1 MGNGIIFMTGL
12 LSYSRTRDLEITVD
26 ITFRSRLL
34 LLSIRHVLLCQKK
47 KQLGISG
54 LWGLRTQMMPPA
66 LRYTLKCFLFFSDP
80 CLSMVDFCLSVYS
93 RSALLGDDQEPS
105 LLCKICLPRQQLDLQ
120 RQIICLIF
128 TLKLVFVV
136 RVFFTGTVWRT
147 LEVPHGR
154 GTESRWVQ
162 YLPLCSLNPMMG
174 LLQETSLFSCSNTHF
189 SICQTH
195 YPEKRQIN
203 RKI

>member
-1 MGNGIIFMTGL
+1 MCCFA
-12 LSYSRTRDLEITVD
+12 
-26 ITFRSRLL
+26 
-34 LLSIRHVLLCQKK
+34 KK

-66 LRYTLKCFLFFSDP
+66 LRYTLKCFLFFSDS
-80 CLSMVDFCLSVYS
+80 LTIYGGLFSVYS
-93 RSALLGDDQEPS
+93 RSALLGDDQEPG

-120 RQIICLIF
+120 GQMVCLIL

-136 RVFFTGTVWRT
+136 RVFFIGTVWRT
-147 LEVPHGR
+147 PQVPHGR

-203 RKI
+203 RKT